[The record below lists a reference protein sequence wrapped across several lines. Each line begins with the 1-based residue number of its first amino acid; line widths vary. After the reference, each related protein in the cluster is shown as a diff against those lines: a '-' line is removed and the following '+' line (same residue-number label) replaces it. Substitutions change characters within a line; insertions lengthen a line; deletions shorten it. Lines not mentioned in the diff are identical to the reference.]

1 MTTRRGFLVL
11 GAGGGAAAL
20 LAACGED
27 VPQSSPEHDTELLSD
42 ALVAE
47 ENANAALGAAVRLA
61 EGGDQET
68 LRELGE
74 QASANASR
82 IQDALADRET
92 TPEGEFTVPGGG
104 DLNAIIQAA
113 VDQTNAAVEAYRLG
127 AGQLTTEALRREAFE
142 LAVAD
147 GARLAL
153 LYGMLGDSEAPHAF
167 VSGTPNPHQSIA
179 TAGDDAT
186 TTTTANGGGS

>member
-11 GAGGGAAAL
+11 GAGGGVATL

-27 VPQSSPEHDTELLSD
+27 VPQSSPERDTELLSA

-47 ENANAALGAAVRLA
+47 ENANAALGEAARLT
-61 EGGDQET
+61 EGADQET

-82 IQDALADRET
+82 IQDTLADRET
-92 TPEGEFTVPGGG
+92 TPQGEFTVPGG
-104 DLNAIIQAA
+104 DDPEAIIQAA
-113 VDQTNAAVEAYRLG
+113 VDQTNAAVQAYRLG
-127 AGQLTTEALRREAFE
+127 AGQFTTEDLRRQAFE

-153 LYGMLGDSEAPHAF
+153 LYGMLREPEAPTAF
-167 VSGTPNPHQSIA
+167 VSGTPNPHESIA
-179 TAGDDAT
+179 TSGEAAT
-186 TTTTANGGGS
+186 TTTTTEGNR

>member
-27 VPQSSPEHDTELLSD
+27 VPQSSPERDAELLSA

-47 ENANAALGAAVRLA
+47 ENANAALGEALRLA
-61 EGGDQET
+61 DGADRQT
-68 LRELGE
+68 LRELGD
-74 QASANASR
+74 QASANAAR
-82 IQDALADRET
+82 VQDALADRET

-104 DLNAIIQAA
+104 DLDSALQAA
-113 VDQTNAAVEAYRLG
+113 VDQTNTAVDAYRLG
-127 AGQLTTEALRREAFE
+127 AGQLTTENLRREAFE

-153 LYGMLGDSEAPHAF
+153 LYGMLGQDEAPHAF
-167 VSGTPNPHQSIA
+167 VSGTPNPYESIA
-179 TAGDDAT
+179 TGGEGT
-186 TTTTANGGGS
+186 TTTTTTNGGGQ